1 MINVIFPPG
10 CYGTYLTRCLY
21 HYTDLRSDTFAP
33 FTFDHNGSSHQHR
46 DNKIAHTKITSEHF
60 ESILKINT
68 TNNIISLLPDADH
81 NLDYYNNQFFKQQHG
96 ALISYILDHFSQDE
110 VTDKLFK
117 HWGHT
122 GPLNNTIPNWILREW
137 CSFWITDLW
146 NNTYSRKNY
155 LTIPDSIQIE
165 VNDLLSQFEKIF
177 VDIVNK
183 LKLTVN
189 VDLPI
194 IRNTHNVFLSK
205 QQFHNSQLNCIQW
218 VNVTLN
224 TDIDSP
230 INTLTIFDEAYI
242 QHLLRQQG
250 YEIKCDG
257 LNEFP
262 ATTLDLKNI
271 IYKI

>member
-1 MINVIFPPG
+1 M
-10 CYGTYLTRCLY
+10 
-21 HYTDLRSDTFAP
+21 
-33 FTFDHNGSSHQHR
+33 
-46 DNKIAHTKITSEHF
+46 
-60 ESILKINT
+60 KINT
-68 TNNIISLLPDADH
+68 TNNIISLLPDVDH

-96 ALISYILDHFSQDE
+96 AVISYILNQFSQDE
-110 VTDKLFK
+110 IADKLFN

-122 GPLNNTIPNWILREW
+122 DPLNATVPNWILREW

-155 LTIPDSIQIE
+155 LTIPNSIQVE
-165 VNDLLSQFEKIF
+165 VIDLVSQFEQTF

-189 VDLPI
+189 VDLSI
-194 IRNTHNVFLSK
+194 IRDTHNVFLSK
-205 QQFHNSQLNCIQW
+205 QQFHNSQLNCVQW
-218 VNVTLN
+218 VNLTLN

-262 ATTLDLKNI
+262 ATTLCLKNI